1 MKHLPVILL
10 LALLATA
17 CRDVPVIDVASPKT
31 DSLEENNMNAN
42 RYISQGE
49 ESQINAYVERR
60 GWQMRRLNG
69 GTRVMETK
77 GGDAFG
83 RKIDYEDTVVINYDI
98 EAISGAVV
106 YSNLTDTVVAGR
118 LQPTRGL
125 DVALRT
131 LSRGSEAVVIVPS
144 EQAYGVVGDG
154 DRISTRMILIYRL
167 KVN

>member
-1 MKHLPVILL
+1 MKHLPVILM

-77 GGDAFG
+77 GGDAVG
-83 RKIDYEDTVVINYDI
+83 RKIDYEDTVVINYGI